1 VLAWTTIATAPHV
14 ALTEVADPVPLPGEA
29 LVRVHAFSLN
39 RGEVMDLPGRAPG
52 SVAGWDVAGVVERPA
67 ADGSGPAAGTRVVG
81 LVRTGAW
88 AQLAAVRVDRLTPI
102 PDAVSD
108 AQAAVL
114 PTAGLTALRSLEL
127 AGLVLGKR
135 VLVTGANGG
144 VGRIAVQL
152 AHASGADVV
161 ALVRDVAAVDVLI
174 RGLGAAEVVDELDGD
189 FEFILEGVGGETF
202 GRAIE
207 HLAPRGL
214 LVNIATQ
221 RADETVSFRAAR
233 FDRSA
238 GARIYTLN
246 LPDELDRHAS
256 APADLARLCRLVA
269 AGRLD
274 GQVTYEGAWRNPAT
288 AIDALLNR
296 TIGGK
301 AVLYVDE

>member
-1 VLAWTTIATAPHV
+1 
-14 ALTEVADPVPLPGEA
+14 
-29 LVRVHAFSLN
+29 
-39 RGEVMDLPGRAPG
+39 MDLPRRALG
-52 SVAGWDVAGVVERPA
+52 SVPGWDIAGVVQQSA
-67 ADGSGPAAGTRVVG
+67 VDGSGPAAGTRVLG

-88 AQLAAVRVDRLTPI
+88 AQLAAVRVDRLAPI
-102 PDAVSD
+102 PDPVSD
-108 AQAAVL
+108 AQAAAL
-114 PTAGLTALRSLEL
+114 PTAGMTALRSMEL
-127 AGLVLGKR
+127 AGLLLGKR

-152 AHASGADVV
+152 SHASGADVV
-161 ALVRDVAAVDVLI
+161 ALVRDVAATEVLV
-174 RGLGAAEVVDELDGD
+174 RGPGATEVVEDLDGD
-189 FEFILEGVGGETF
+189 FEFILEGVGGEMF

-221 RADETVSFRAAR
+221 REDEEVCFRAAR

-269 AGRLD
+269 DGRLD
-274 GQVTYEGAWRNPAT
+274 GQVTYEGTWRNTSAC
-288 AIDALLNR
+288 R
-296 TIGGK
+296 
-301 AVLYVDE
+301 

>member
-1 VLAWTTIATAPHV
+1 VLALTTIGTAPHV
-14 ALTEVADPVPLPGEA
+14 ALTEVADPVPMPSEV

-39 RGEVMDLPGRAPG
+39 RGEVMDLPRRAPG
-52 SVAGWDVAGVVERPA
+52 SVAGWDVAGVVQRPA
-67 ADGSGPAAGTRVVG
+67 ADGSGPAAGTRVLG

-88 AQLAAVRVDRLTPI
+88 AQLAAVRADRLAPI
-102 PDAVSD
+102 PDEVSD
-108 AQAAVL
+108 AQAAAL
-114 PTAGLTALRSLEL
+114 PTAGMTALRSMEL
-127 AGLVLGKR
+127 AGLLLGKR

-161 ALVRDVAAVDVLI
+161 ALVRNVAATEVLV
-174 RGLGAAEVVDELDGD
+174 RGLGATEVVDVLDGD

-207 HLAPRGL
+207 HLGPRGL

-221 RADETVSFRAAR
+221 REDETISFSAAR

-256 APADLARLCRLVA
+256 APADLARLCQLIA

-274 GQVTYEGAWRNPAT
+274 SQVTYEGPWRNPT
-288 AIDALLNR
+288 PAIDALLNR
-296 TIGGK
+296 TLGGK
-301 AVLYVDE
+301 AVLHVDQ

>member
-1 VLAWTTIATAPHV
+1 VLALTTIGTAPHV
-14 ALTEVADPVPLPGEA
+14 GLTEVADPVPLPGEA

-39 RGEVMDLPGRAPG
+39 RGEVMDLPGRPPG
-52 SVAGWDVAGVVERPA
+52 SVAGWDVAGVVQRPA
-67 ADGSGPAAGTRVVG
+67 ADGSGPAAGTRVLG

-88 AQLAAVRVDRLTPI
+88 AQLAAVRVDRLAPI

-108 AQAAVL
+108 AQAAAL
-114 PTAGLTALRSLEL
+114 PTAGLTALRSMEL
-127 AGLVLGKR
+127 AGLLLGKR

-161 ALVRDVAAVDVLI
+161 ALVRHVAATEVLV
-174 RGLGAAEVVDELDGD
+174 RGLGAAEVVEDLDGD

-202 GRAIE
+202 GHAIE

-221 RADETVSFRAAR
+221 REDEKVTFRAAR

-246 LPDELDRHAS
+246 LPDEIDRHAS
-256 APADLARLCRLVA
+256 APADLTRLCQLVA

-274 GQVTYEGAWRNPAT
+274 GQVTYEGTWRNPAP

-296 TIGGK
+296 TLGGK
-301 AVLYVDE
+301 AVLYVDP